1 MRSCQLMAN
10 PTRTDETETVPVAD
24 GNRAKRSRRTSG
36 TLSVGGRYDKC
47 IHGPLDCNERPDDP
61 GHGVS
66 SRVHWVC
73 CNVHG
78 KSVLLVPR
86 APRVRRS
93 GLQPLPVRAATFAT
107 DGGHGFRGGIE
118 FPRRAV
124 DPQHPSRRGFDLTK
138 NQIRDTSEDLL
149 QSGLSLFG
157 GIAEAEEGECHP
169 GDAGETKQRSNVM
182 DPYPAETS
190 EAPLHRANRDM
201 HFPGKN
207 GGRLA

>member
-1 MRSCQLMAN
+1 MAN

-93 GLQPLPVRAATFAT
+93 GLQPLPVRVDTFAT
-107 DGGHGFRGGIE
+107 EGPRPSARLVRHRRFISWKHCRDERGKSARNTPGGSRSVWARPIVRDFRARARGPFTYGAADSRTIRSAIQAANPGVAIS
-118 FPRRAV
+118 PRRI
-124 DPQHPSRRGFDLTK
+124 RR
-138 NQIRDTSEDLL
+138 RTSVTPATEATA
-149 QSGLSLFG
+149 F
-157 GIAEAEEGECHP
+157 AEASSS
-169 GDAGETKQRSNVM
+169 R
-182 DPYPAETS
+182 AE
-190 EAPLHRANRDM
+190 P
-201 HFPGKN
+201 
-207 GGRLA
+207 

>member
-93 GLQPLPVRAATFAT
+93 GLQPLPVRVDTFAT
-107 DGGHGFRGGIE
+107 
-118 FPRRAV
+118 
-124 DPQHPSRRGFDLTK
+124 
-138 NQIRDTSEDLL
+138 
-149 QSGLSLFG
+149 
-157 GIAEAEEGECHP
+157 
-169 GDAGETKQRSNVM
+169 
-182 DPYPAETS
+182 
-190 EAPLHRANRDM
+190 EAPKPSARLGRHRRFISWKHCRDERGKSARNT
-201 HFPGKN
+201 PGGN
-207 GGRLA
+207 SRVRARPLVPNFRAPTPRPFTYLAAYSPTRPSATRA